1 MMFECDLHAGFMQMV
16 EEEASKTGLNR
27 FFQDN
32 QKNTKIFTPKELF
45 FILGFGLEFKNVKPP
60 ERA

>member
-1 MMFECDLHAGFMQMV
+1 MQLV
-16 EEEASKTGLNR
+16 EEETSKTGLNR
-27 FFQDN
+27 FSQDN